1 MSRFIRGIIA
11 ATALMLVAA
20 CGGNEAATT
29 ETSQGQETELK
40 TVRIGSQKVM
50 ADAGL
55 FLADSLGYFKEQ
67 GIKVTYNRLNDASA
81 ITNALATGHLEVAAA
96 TITPG
101 TFQAA
106 AQKLGIKI
114 VGDKNFMAPPR
125 EGLPAMSGT
134 RLGVLPQFDK
144 GDLKGTLEALRGKK
158 LAIHSDLSIQ
168 KVYLSMLLEKYG
180 FKLDDFEITPVLS
193 PNQIAALK
201 NGAIDAAVMQEPYF
215 SQAVRQGIVKEASD
229 MTEELPAKGVS
240 TTALLYGKEFLKDT
254 AAAQGFMI
262 AYMKGVR
269 VYNDAMFFNKDK
281 EKVLDV
287 ISQHTGVPADELAKT
302 YPPGLD
308 PDQQIDP
315 EWIRTC
321 EQFYQDM
328 GELGPD
334 VDLADLVDTSFRD
347 NAIKELGEYEPPAS

>member
-1 MSRFIRGIIA
+1 
-11 ATALMLVAA
+11 
-20 CGGNEAATT
+20 
-29 ETSQGQETELK
+29 
-40 TVRIGSQKVM
+40 
-50 ADAGL
+50 
-55 FLADSLGYFKEQ
+55 
-67 GIKVTYNRLNDASA
+67 
-81 ITNALATGHLEVAAA
+81 
-96 TITPG
+96 G

-269 VYNDAMFFNKDK
+269 VYNDAMFFNK
-281 EKVLDV
+281 
-287 ISQHTGVPADELAKT
+287 
-302 YPPGLD
+302 Y
-308 PDQQIDP
+308 
-315 EWIRTC
+315 
-321 EQFYQDM
+321 
-328 GELGPD
+328 
-334 VDLADLVDTSFRD
+334 
-347 NAIKELGEYEPPAS
+347 